1 MKFDAIIIGT
11 GQAGTPLASSL
22 AENGQKVAIIEKGE
36 FGGTCV
42 NTGCTPTKAYVAS
55 ARRAFITKNSQEH
68 GITIDGE
75 VKVNLRAI
83 KRRKDQLVQKSSEG
97 IEKMLEDNE
106 NIQVFRGEATFK
118 DDHTVMVNN
127 ETLQAEKIFINTG
140 ARPNIP
146 APFKNLNYHTNETM
160 LELEEI
166 PEHLVVIGG
175 GYVGLEFAQM
185 FRRFG
190 SKVTILDRGERLMEQ
205 EDKDVS
211 EAILQILK
219 DEDIQVHLNSED
231 IKGTPAEKSLK
242 FSFNIHGTKQSIEG
256 SHLLLATGRVPN
268 TANIGLENTGVSTDK
283 KGYIKVNEL
292 LQTSVSHIY
301 ALGDCNGE
309 GAFTHTSYNDFEIVK
324 SNLLQHKKRSL
335 SERIPCYA
343 AFIDPPLARVGMNE
357 AEIKEKGIKAKLAS
371 RPMSKV
377 ARAQEM
383 GETSG
388 MMKIYIEAET
398 DKILGA
404 SFLGTGAD
412 EVIHAVIDVMYAGAP
427 YTTIRDAV
435 HIHPTVSELIP
446 TMLESPEDLE

>member
-11 GQAGTPLASSL
+11 GQAGTPLAASL
-22 AENGQKVAIIEKGE
+22 AKNGQKVAIIEKGD

-55 ARRAFITKNSQEH
+55 ARRVFVTKNSQEH
-68 GITIDGE
+68 GVTIAGE
-75 VKVNLRAI
+75 IKVNLRAI
-83 KRRKDQLVQKSSEG
+83 KRRKDKLVEKSSEG
-97 IEKMLEDNE
+97 IRKMLKDNE
-106 NIQVFRGEATFK
+106 QIQVFKGEAKFK
-118 DDHTVMVNN
+118 DDHTVTVNN

-140 ARPNIP
+140 SRPNIP
-146 APFKNLNYHTNETM
+146 SPFKNLNYHTNETM

-166 PEHLVVIGG
+166 PEHLVIIGG

-190 SKVTILDRGERLMEQ
+190 SKVSILDRGERLMKQ
-205 EDKDVS
+205 EDEDIS
-211 EAILQILK
+211 EAIFQILE
-219 DEDIQVHLNSED
+219 DEDIQVYLNSEN
-231 IKGTPAEKSLK
+231 IAGAQSKKTIE
-242 FSFNIHGTKQSIEG
+242 FSFNVHGAEKKIEG

-268 TANIGLENTGVSTDK
+268 TANIGLENTGVHLDK
-283 KGYIKVNEL
+283 KGYIKVNNE
-292 LQTSVSHIY
+292 LQTSVPHIY

-309 GAFTHTSYNDFEIVK
+309 GAFTHTSYNDFEIVD

-335 SERIPCYA
+335 SDRFPCYA

-371 RPMSKV
+371 RPMTKV

-388 MMKIYIEAET
+388 MMKIYIEADT

-404 SFLGTGAD
+404 TFLGTGAD
-412 EVIHAVIDVMYAGAP
+412 EVIHAIIDAMYAGTP

-446 TMLESPEDLE
+446 TMLESPEDL

>member
-11 GQAGTPLASSL
+11 GQAGTPLAASL
-22 AENGQKVAIIEKGE
+22 AENGQKVAIIEKGD

-68 GITIDGE
+68 GVTIDGE

-97 IEKMLEDNE
+97 IKKMLEDNK
-106 NIQVFRGEATFK
+106 NIQVFRGEAKFK
-118 DDHTVMVNN
+118 DDHTVTVDNN
-127 ETLQAEKIFINTG
+127 TLQGEKIYINTG
-140 ARPNIP
+140 SRPNIP
-146 APFKNLNYHTNETM
+146 APYKNLNYYTNKTM

-190 SKVTILDRGERLMEQ
+190 SKVSILDRGDRLMKQ
-205 EDKDVS
+205 EDADVS

-219 DEDIQVHLNSED
+219 DEDIQVYLNSED
-231 IKGTPAEKSLK
+231 IKGSQGQNSVN
-242 FSFNIHGTKQSIEG
+242 FSFNVNGAEKNING

-268 TANIGLENTGVSTDK
+268 TANIGLENTSVDLDK
-283 KGYIKVNEL
+283 KGYIKVNEE
-292 LQTSVSHIY
+292 LQTSVPHIY

-309 GAFTHTSYNDFEIVK
+309 GAFTHTSYNDFEIVE

-335 SERIPCYA
+335 LERIPCYA

-371 RPMSKV
+371 RPMGKV

-404 SFLGTGAD
+404 TFLGTGAD
-412 EVIHAVIDVMYAGAP
+412 EVIHAVIDAMYAGTP

-446 TMLESPEDLE
+446 TMLETPEDLE